1 MKYFTVLLFI
11 QGIFLKPAAQVK
23 VVTLDTCIQLAEIN
37 YPNAGSIAIYQQLIS
52 DKASKLS
59 RNYWPQVQFNAQAS
73 YQSDVTSLE
82 IDVPGLPIPEPLSK
96 DQYKMYLD
104 VQQWIFDGGMIN
116 SQKKLSKSSSS
127 LELAKAEIDQYGIRQ
142 KVEQMYFACLIL
154 REQLE
159 LNQLFLKDI
168 QQLLDRLNASFNS
181 GVVLESDVLKVRSE
195 QLEALKQTSS
205 LKYELSKLYKLLH
218 HFTKLEMAEETTFK
232 WPIIPVL
239 KNEITRPELRL
250 FDLQNE
256 VAQAQYSSNMHQSI
270 PRVGLFGQLGYSNP
284 ALNFLKNGFEQYYI
298 AGVRLNWN
306 FSGLYSLSKDKSIRL
321 LSQNLNTLQKEQFL
335 FNLELEN
342 IRKKEEL
349 QKLTDIENL
358 DKDLIDYRKKIKD
371 ISKSQYDQGVISLN
385 EYLKEWHE
393 EQRAQ
398 LSSRINKLQRVQ
410 CYYEIQNING
420 SHYGS
425 K

>member
-11 QGIFLKPAAQVK
+11 QGIFLKPVAQVK
-23 VVTLDTCIQLAEIN
+23 AVTLDTCIQLAEIN
-37 YPNAGSIAIYQQLIS
+37 YPNAGSIAIHQQLIY
-52 DKASKLS
+52 DKSSKLT
-59 RNYWPQVQFNAQAS
+59 RNYWPQIQFNAQAS

-104 VQQWIFDGGMIN
+104 IQQWIFDGGMIN
-116 SQKKLSKSSSS
+116 SLKKLSKSSSA
-127 LELAKAEIDQYGIRQ
+127 LELAKAEIDQYGLRL
-142 KVEQMYFACLIL
+142 KVEQLYFGSLIL
-154 REQLE
+154 REQFE

-168 QQLLDRLNASFNS
+168 QQLLDRLNSSYSA
-181 GVVLESDVLKVRSE
+181 GVVLESDVLKVKSE
-195 QLEALKQTSS
+195 QLEALKITSS
-205 LKYELSKLYKLLH
+205 LSYELSKLYKLLQ
-218 HFTKLEMAEETTFK
+218 HFTKLEITEETTFK
-232 WPIIPVL
+232 WPDIPVL

-256 VAQAQYSSNMHQSI
+256 IAQAQYSSNMHQSI
-270 PRVGLFGQLGYSNP
+270 PRLGLFGQLGYSNP

-306 FSGLYSLSKDKSIRL
+306 FSGLYSLEKDKSIRL
-321 LSQNLNTLQKEQFL
+321 LSQNLSALQREQFL

-342 IRKKEEL
+342 IRKREEL
-349 QKLTDIENL
+349 QKLSEIEQF
-358 DKDLIDYRKKIKD
+358 DKDLIDFRKKIKD
-371 ISKSQYDQGVISLN
+371 VSKSQYDQGVISLN
-385 EYLKEWHE
+385 EYLKELHE
-393 EQRAQ
+393 EQRAR
-398 LSSRINKLQRVQ
+398 LSSSIHKLQKVQ

-420 SHYGS
+420 GHYGS